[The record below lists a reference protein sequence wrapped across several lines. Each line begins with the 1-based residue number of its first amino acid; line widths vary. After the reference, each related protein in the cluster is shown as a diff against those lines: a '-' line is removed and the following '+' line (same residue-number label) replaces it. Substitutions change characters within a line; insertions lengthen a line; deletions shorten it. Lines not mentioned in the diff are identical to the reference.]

1 MNVNKRKLDA
11 GNGPASDAPST
22 PSGSRS
28 SAVTTSPRGTRQGL
42 PTPPAS
48 LPPRPGTAAT
58 SPSTGGAPS
67 GPRAERQG
75 GRQPPPHI
83 RDHIA
88 SALHRPGTPST
99 SSGGPEGDEAAQRS
113 SKRARTDGRR
123 GARGDAPSV
132 QTPGAADSG
141 KGRSPGSL
149 NDEAPQ
155 PSLLSR
161 LMVGAANG
169 KGPAS
174 PANEGERGQGRRNR
188 TDPERNG
195 AEPVVPAKRR
205 AEPST
210 DTTAQS
216 TGARSLGRHSRSS
229 PDRDPVGGYS
239 IRGAAR
245 AANRSSPV
253 ASDSPVT
260 KGAASLL
267 QRLQPLGEGGV
278 DEGGGRKGR
287 KRGRHA

>member
-28 SAVTTSPRGTRQGL
+28 SAITTSPRGTRQGL

-48 LPPRPGTAAT
+48 LPPRPGTSAT
-58 SPSTGGAPS
+58 SPSTIAAPS

-83 RDHIA
+83 RDQLA
-88 SALHRPGTPST
+88 SALHRPGTPLT
-99 SSGGPEGDEAAQRS
+99 SGGVDGDEAAQRS

-123 GARGDAPSV
+123 NGRVDAPSV

-141 KGRSPGSL
+141 NGRGPESP
-149 NDEAPQ
+149 NVEAPQ

-161 LMVGAANG
+161 LMGGVANG
-169 KGPAS
+169 KEPAS
-174 PANEGERGQGRRNR
+174 LPKESQRGQGHRNR
-188 TDPERNG
+188 IDRERNG
-195 AEPVVPAKRR
+195 TDPLVPAKRR
-205 AEPST
+205 AEPSA
-210 DTTAQS
+210 DPAAQS
-216 TGARSLGRHSRSS
+216 SAARPLARLSRSS

-253 ASDSPVT
+253 ASDGPGS

-267 QRLQPLGEGGV
+267 QRLQPLGEGGA
-278 DEGGGRKGR
+278 DEGGGRRGR